1 MKKINLILSAAFGI
15 LAMVACNPY
24 TPKKMTLG
32 APPTASF
39 TITEG
44 TEMNTYTLKSTST
57 DAFLYK
63 WDLGN
68 GTTGDGESVDVF
80 YQFAGEYTV
89 KLTALGEGGS
99 DTIVKTIT
107 VAEDAPL
114 PCTGIALALTGC
126 GSKKWK
132 LAPEANALWVASDI
146 NASVWFGWGNGA
158 ADVNARSC
166 LFNDTY
172 TFNADGTVTYDD
184 TDDLWADTDNNG
196 NVTPADLGLNP
207 GCNAAADW
215 PAAYADWMGG
225 QFQFSITDS
234 VLTLIGSG
242 AHLGLYKVAN
252 GQEVT
257 TPQPSISYNILSI
270 TDERMV
276 VWVDFGVGVWRFT
289 YVAVP

>member
-1 MKKINLILSAAFGI
+1 MKKINLILTAAFSFF
-15 LAMVACNPY
+15 AMVACNPY
-24 TPKKMTLG
+24 TPEKMTLG
-32 APPTASF
+32 DPPTASF
-39 TITEG
+39 SIADG
-44 TEMNTYTLKSTST
+44 TDMNTYVLTSTST
-57 DAFLYK
+57 GAFLYK

-80 YQFAGEYTV
+80 YQYAGEYTI

-99 DTIVKTIT
+99 DTIIKTIT

-126 GSKKWK
+126 GSKTWK
-132 LAPEANALWVASDI
+132 LAPEANALWVASDL

-158 ADVNARSC
+158 GDVNARSC

-172 TFNADGTVTYDD
+172 TFNSDGTVVYDD
-184 TDDLWADTDNNG
+184 NDDLWADTDNNG
-196 NVTPADLGLNP
+196 NVTPADLGLTA

-215 PAAYADWMGG
+215 PATYSAWAGG
-225 QFQFSITDS
+225 EFQFSITDS
-234 VLTLIGSG
+234 VITLIGDG
-242 AHLGLYKVAN
+242 AHFGLYKVAN

-257 TPQPSISYNILSI
+257 SPQASVSYTIDSI

-276 VWVDFGVGVWRFT
+276 VWVNFGGGVWRFT